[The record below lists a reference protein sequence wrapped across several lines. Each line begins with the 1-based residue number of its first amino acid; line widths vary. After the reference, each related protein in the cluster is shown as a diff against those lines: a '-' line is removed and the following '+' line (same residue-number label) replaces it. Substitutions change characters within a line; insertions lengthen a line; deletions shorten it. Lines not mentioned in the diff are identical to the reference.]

1 MAHFDFTRPG
11 CVWTGSPALLTAE
24 IADLDSKTKRALN
37 GDDGGTWAPTTTIVV
52 GGQGL
57 EVTGVFISSE
67 CQGLELTSG
76 EIVVYSGAQI
86 NINSGGEIELT
97 GDLKVNSGGNINVLS
112 GGEIEVRSGALI
124 DAQAG
129 STLSLAGAI
138 DIESGG
144 ILTVKTGAS
153 LGILGTATLLIGST
167 AFLTINAGATVA
179 IAADVTQTGKVTHS
193 GTGGRT
199 VKRVTT
205 INNASASVGVGDA
218 DYVLWNVT
226 TGSNYDL
233 TLKNGTGPA
242 PQQGESI
249 EVRID
254 GSSAGEHTVIDEST
268 GLAIYNFTP
277 GADSFRTGVKFVY
290 VNSLWRA
297 WGGLFECYTSES

>member
-1 MAHFDFTRPG
+1 MAHFDFTRVG
-11 CVWTGSPALLTAE
+11 GVWSGSPAVTTAE
-24 IADLDSKTKRALN
+24 MADIDSKTERAIN

-179 IAADVTQTGKVTHS
+179 IAADVTHTGKVTYS
-193 GTGGRT
+193 GTGARV
-199 VKRVTT
+199 VKRLQTVTNANATLTVASCQICRWVTT
-205 INNASASVGVGDA
+205 DGNN
-218 DYVLWNVT
+218 YT
-226 TGSNYDL
+226 L
-233 TLKNGTGPA
+233 TLGTSPT
-242 PQQGESI
+242 P
-249 EVRID
+249 
-254 GSSAGEHTVIDEST
+254 SAGEVIEVSRRELLAGNGTVVDGASSLPIYLFHMDTST
-268 GLAIYNFTP
+268 NGSG
-277 GADSFRTGVKFVY
+277 GASFFWDGANWRVLQGQSECRTSDS
-290 VNSLWRA
+290 
-297 WGGLFECYTSES
+297 